1 MEKFK
6 IVIKTYAGLEEDL
19 RDELQEKLGLQGK
32 VLKRAVTVEGEL
44 EDVYLINLHIGTA
57 LKVLVTIDEFRIF
70 NEKQYYRYLKRIKWT
85 DYLDVNDSFVV
96 DSTIFT
102 RLFNNS
108 QIVSLKAK
116 DAICD
121 FFRDETGE
129 RPNVDKQNPDVRIS
143 IHIADQQVSVL
154 LDSSG
159 KSLHIRGYKRGFH
172 VAPLSEVLAYDI
184 LRKAKV
190 KNKLVVDPM
199 CGSGSFLTEAGLI
212 KANVPPNFF
221 REEFAFMKW
230 KNFDS
235 FTWENIRNQAKMA
248 KEKVDLS
255 LYGSDISPKYQK
267 ISEEN
272 IESAHLTS
280 AAEISNEDFFDM
292 IPPGPEGVLVFNPP
306 YNERL
311 REDDIAEF
319 YREIGDR
326 LKQEWTGWD
335 VWMISSN
342 LSALKFVGLKTS
354 RRFDLFNGSLQCK
367 LVKYEMYK
375 GSKKGKYM
383 S

>member
-19 RDELQEKLGLQGK
+19 RDELQEKLGLKGK

-57 LKVLVTIDEFRIF
+57 LKVLVTINEFRIF
-70 NEKQYYRYLKRIKWT
+70 NEKQYYRYLKRIKWS
-85 DYLDVNDSFVV
+85 DYLDVKDSFVV

-129 RPNVDKQNPDVRIS
+129 RPNVDKQSPDVRVS

-184 LRKAKV
+184 LRKAKI

-199 CGSGSFLTEAGLI
+199 CGSGSLLTEAGLI
-212 KANVPPNFF
+212 KANVPPNYF

-235 FTWENIRNQAKMA
+235 FAWENIRNQAKMG

-267 ISEEN
+267 IAEEN
-272 IESAHLTS
+272 VESAHLTS

>member
-19 RDELQEKLGLQGK
+19 RDELQEKLGLKGK

-57 LKVLVTIDEFRIF
+57 LKVLVTINEFRIF
-70 NEKQYYRYLKRIKWT
+70 NEKQYYRYLKRIKWS
-85 DYLDVNDSFVV
+85 DYLDVKDSFVV

-129 RPNVDKQNPDVRIS
+129 RPNVDKQSPDVRVS

-184 LRKAKV
+184 LRKAKI

-199 CGSGSFLTEAGLI
+199 CGSGSLLTEAGLM

-235 FTWENIRNQAKMA
+235 FAWENIRNQAKMG

-267 ISEEN
+267 IAEEN
-272 IESAHLTS
+272 VESAHLTS

>member
-1 MEKFK
+1 
-6 IVIKTYAGLEEDL
+6 
-19 RDELQEKLGLQGK
+19 
-32 VLKRAVTVEGEL
+32 
-44 EDVYLINLHIGTA
+44 
-57 LKVLVTIDEFRIF
+57 
-70 NEKQYYRYLKRIKWT
+70 LKRIKWS
-85 DYLDVNDSFVV
+85 DYLDVKDSFVV

-129 RPNVDKQNPDVRIS
+129 RPNVDKQSPDVRVS

-184 LRKAKV
+184 LRKAKI

-199 CGSGSFLTEAGLI
+199 CGSGSLLTEAGLM

-235 FTWENIRNQAKMA
+235 FAWENIRNQAKMG

-267 ISEEN
+267 IAEEN
-272 IESAHLTS
+272 VESAHLTS

>member
-19 RDELQEKLGLQGK
+19 RDELQEKLGLKGK

-44 EDVYLINLHIGTA
+44 EDIYLINLHIGTA